1 VLLQGKRR
9 REVARKLGIS
19 RDCVS
24 KMCRYSASPGYV
36 RTKPVDRPKI
46 GALLG
51 VMDAILDGDDTA
63 PAKQLSIGAQN

>member
-1 VLLQGKRR
+1 VPVCGT
-9 REVARKLGIS
+9 S
-19 RDCVS
+19 
-24 KMCRYSASPGYV
+24 GYV

-51 VMDAILDGDDTA
+51 VMDTILDGDDTA